1 MPADAGSG
9 GIFGDKHLLE
19 ASWRVACE
27 GFGAR
32 ANSYQKLRQIVGLC
46 EPAAVEIVTP
56 AIGNGAAPAGEAVEF
71 ELPKRKALD
80 FPQQDPLF
88 LDAEKV
94 RLVLH
99 AFRKSDVAEK
109 IKRRVTGAHSIFS
122 VQALWQV
129 CGRHGR
135 PARPWPRS
143 LPSGGDPE
151 TRSG

>member
-1 MPADAGSG
+1 MPTTPAKKERSLCQPMPAPGAYSVTSTW
-9 GIFGDKHLLE
+9 LE

-56 AIGNGAAPAGEAVEF
+56 AIGNGAAPTGEAVEF
-71 ELPKRKALD
+71 ELPKRL
-80 FPQQDPLF
+80 
-88 LDAEKV
+88 
-94 RLVLH
+94 
-99 AFRKSDVAEK
+99 AEK
-109 IKRRVTGAHSIFS
+109 IERRVTGAHSIFS
-122 VQALWQV
+122 VQALWQI

-143 LPSGGDPE
+143 LPSGGDRE
-151 TRSG
+151 TGSG